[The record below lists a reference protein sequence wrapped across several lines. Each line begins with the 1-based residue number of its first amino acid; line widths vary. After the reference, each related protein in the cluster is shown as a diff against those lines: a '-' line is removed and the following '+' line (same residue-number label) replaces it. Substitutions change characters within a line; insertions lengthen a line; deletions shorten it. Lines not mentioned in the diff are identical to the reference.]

1 MVIPYLLILLICL
14 VIKLT
19 FTRPEIYFAV
29 NGLNSPAADF
39 LAPYIT
45 DLGNG
50 WMTVVIALV
59 LLLFSYRKA
68 LTVAS
73 SYAITSLFAQVVKY
87 IFDLPRPQL
96 YFGDKIKHAH
106 FVKGVYILSFNSF
119 PSGHTVTAFT
129 LAVLFTYW
137 CRRKAWGPV
146 FLLSAVLVGYSRM
159 YLSEHFFEDV
169 VAGSV
174 IGFVLTVIWLRWL
187 DSRAFIQ
194 KRSWQKGLL
203 GLIKK

>member
-68 LTVAS
+68 LIVAS

-87 IFDLPRPQL
+87 VFDLPRPQL

-137 CRRKAWGPV
+137 CRHKAWAPV
-146 FLLSAVLVGYSRM
+146 FLLLAVMVGYSRM

-174 IGFVLTVIWLRWL
+174 IGFMLTVIWLCWL

-194 KRSWQKGLL
+194 KPGWQRGLL